1 MEQPELGKKIAEL
14 RKNKG
19 LTQEDL
25 VEKCK
30 LSVRTL
36 QRIESGE
43 VEPRSYTVKLIFSAL
58 DFNINDELLTTNS
71 NKFSEA
77 IFRASNRLEQFF
89 KSGISQLKSNT
100 KTSTMQNSMTFFQR
114 FFLATGIVWFL
125 SGLSIL
131 IFKLNFGPREII
143 ITLILPLAYAIIRL
157 FDKVKPSK
165 SE

>member
-1 MEQPELGKKIAEL
+1 MMEQPDLGKKIAEL
-14 RKNKG
+14 RKAKG
-19 LTQEDL
+19 LTQDEL

-43 VEPRSYTVKLIFSAL
+43 VKPRSYTIKLIFSAL
-58 DFNINDELLTTNS
+58 DYNIKDDISNIKS
-71 NKFSEA
+71 NKLSEA
-77 IFRASNRLEQFF
+77 KINISNKLEHFF
-89 KSGISQLKSNT
+89 NYVFDLF
-100 KTSTMQNSMTFFQR
+100 TSKANTMQNPMNFFQR

-143 ITLILPLAYAIIRL
+143 ITLILPLAYAIVRL
-157 FDKVKPSK
+157 FDKGKPSNI
-165 SE
+165 E